1 MAGYEIG
8 MCFNDDMVR
17 AILDGSKTQT
27 RRPLRVQP
35 PEWASVVLHCWHGGS
50 FGWTE
55 PEQDDQRILRQ
66 WPVDKSGEYCAMPAP
81 GDPNHTRI
89 WVREAYRVQEFS
101 FAPDLWC
108 RVQYRADG
116 SERVI
121 KGAKGAMYVN
131 AKNPRAWKPSI
142 HMPRAFCRQ
151 ELLITSNSPER
162 VQEISEKDAILE
174 GIKPID
180 HANGEPVFRNNF
192 EDGYYAYSAVESFKT
207 QWDNIYGFSSAKA
220 WNNNPWVW
228 AIEFCKVDQ
237 KAQA

>member
-1 MAGYEIG
+1 MAGCEIG

-17 AILDGSKTQT
+17 AILNGSKTQT

-151 ELLITSNSPER
+151 ELLITRNSPER
-162 VQEISEKDAILE
+162 VQDLSGYDAAREGCYHSTMENPILEFKNTWDAI
-174 GIKPID
+174 
-180 HANGEPVFRNNF
+180 
-192 EDGYYAYSAVESFKT
+192 YAASGLG
-207 QWDNIYGFSSAKA
+207 WDS
-220 WNNNPWVW
+220 NPWVW
-228 AIEFCKVDQ
+228 VIEFCKVDQ